1 MLDSM
6 AISHMYIG
14 NFFFHAWLYNTPA
27 CFFYCIASWSNE
39 YCHGEEPHQLVS
51 SLGIDFMSLK
61 MGLYGMISLP
71 PRDTPFVLHLC
82 LVIFYV
88 KLQQAAVHPI
98 VSFGPFFGFL
108 VTTNHIVFCI
118 MVFFHFS

>member
-6 AISHMYIG
+6 AISHMYIC
-14 NFFFHAWLYNTPA
+14 NFFFMPGCITHTRL
-27 CFFYCIASWSNE
+27 FFYCIASWSNE

-98 VSFGPFFGFL
+98 FSFGPFLRFL
-108 VTTNHIVFCI
+108 GNNKSYCI
-118 MVFFHFS
+118 LSV

>member
-1 MLDSM
+1 M
-6 AISHMYIG
+6 
-14 NFFFHAWLYNTPA
+14 
-27 CFFYCIASWSNE
+27 
-39 YCHGEEPHQLVS
+39 VS

-71 PRDTPFVLHLC
+71 ARDTPFVLHLC

-98 VSFGPFFGFL
+98 FSFGPFFGFL

-118 MVFFHFS
+118 MVFFHFSKQFLGDIEPQDVFSSKYNIEIISAHLQSNVVS